1 MFITKL
7 HSQLKICSIFLLTI
21 ALIKLSHANENEE
34 NVDEDGEE
42 SGATEAIEGE
52 KGKGNESGDQAY
64 YTDAQGNPVTYGDEY
79 GYEDGEDGQLTQA
92 ELQRKAKAK
101 EVRNIF
107 NKHPHVRNDILR
119 EELARDQME
128 RYIHAII
135 SEVKNHRWDKS
146 DNNVHQVVPIQ
157 PNGLFAG

>member
-42 SGATEAIEGE
+42 SGETEAIEGE

-64 YTDAQGNPVTYGDEY
+64 YTDANGNPVTYEDGY
-79 GYEDGEDGQLTQA
+79 GYEDGGGCGTYICDDRSVRCKTE
-92 ELQRKAKAK
+92 K
-101 EVRNIF
+101 ENI
-107 NKHPHVRNDILR
+107 
-119 EELARDQME
+119 
-128 RYIHAII
+128 
-135 SEVKNHRWDKS
+135 
-146 DNNVHQVVPIQ
+146 
-157 PNGLFAG
+157 